1 MIKIQPQPQST
12 IWGTLK
18 LKWFLSVSGLGHDDL
33 AFIISR
39 IFVVQPGNRYDM
51 ISGDKILLRY
61 LTDKGAQAMALS
73 AMEASGSYIKEDLGV
88 SLQ

>member
-33 AFIISR
+33 AFIISH

-61 LTDKGAQAMALS
+61 LIDKGAQAMALS